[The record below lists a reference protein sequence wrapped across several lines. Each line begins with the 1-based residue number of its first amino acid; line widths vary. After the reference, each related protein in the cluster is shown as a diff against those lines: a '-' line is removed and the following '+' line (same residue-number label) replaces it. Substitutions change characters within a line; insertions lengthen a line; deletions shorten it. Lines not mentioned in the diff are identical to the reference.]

1 MTNDERRPGESPYA
15 DDREVRIDVYRIGP
29 SGTSG
34 RGPVI
39 VGGFLAVLVA
49 VVGLAVFG
57 GRAGDGE
64 PASSAAAVASGEAT
78 ARPSRSPRPTP
89 VPTLRPELPGLPND
103 DLPGAPLV
111 VLGAQRGDDLEL
123 TAWEPGDDA
132 FTLVGRLP
140 GIMARHLE
148 EGPNQDGYTSVD
160 LAPHWGLDGRPPLA
174 AAVRFV
180 YESDVRVR
188 SWASIVGP
196 DGPLW
201 ESGEAAFGLQTV
213 WSADGTALV
222 VGGTPVWSVVRVG
235 PDGTVSTVEVRV
247 AEDPAPTA
255 SGAPGFDPFELRLPL
270 PIGFS
275 ANGRWLFGA
284 VYHDTSP
291 TFRVAVRVDLA
302 ADQPIVEPIDRL
314 PAGDPADRLVSTSYI
329 ADSFDPATGRM
340 AEITYDRDDPRLRVF
355 EPGATD
361 GIDPLD
367 LDAGIQGAT
376 WLGNDELL
384 LVAFQRDSPSDE
396 VGSVEVLRFSLADRD
411 GTYLA
416 GAGRVNGAWV
426 AGALGGFA
434 LVTFWASEGGV
445 EFVMLRTSDGATGS
459 VQAGEPEFMSIDLV
473 SR

>member
-1 MTNDERRPGESPYA
+1 MRRSPAESPYA
-15 DDREVRIDVYRIGP
+15 DDREVRIDLYRIGP
-29 SGTSG
+29 TGTSG

-57 GRAGDGE
+57 GRAADGE
-64 PASSAAAVASGEAT
+64 PISSAAAIASGDAT
-78 ARPSRSPRPTP
+78 TRPSRSPRPTP
-89 VPTLRPELPGLPND
+89 VPTPRPELPRLPND

-111 VLGAQRGDDLEL
+111 VLGMQRGDDLEL
-123 TAWEPGDDA
+123 TAWSPGDEA
-132 FTLVGRLP
+132 FTIVGRIP
-140 GIMARHLE
+140 GVMARHSE
-148 EGPNQDGYTSVD
+148 EQPNQNGYTSID
-160 LAPHWGLDGRPPLA
+160 LAPRWGPDGRPPLA

-180 YESDVRVR
+180 YESDVSVR

-196 DGPLW
+196 EGPLW

-213 WSADGTALV
+213 WSADGTALA
-222 VGGTPVWSVVRVG
+222 VGGTPVWSVVRIG
-235 PDGTVSTVEVRV
+235 PDGTMSSVEVRV
-247 AEDPAPTA
+247 AEDPAPAA
-255 SGAPGFDPFELRLPL
+255 SGAPGFNPFDLRLPL

-284 VYHDTSP
+284 VYYDASP

-302 ADQPIVEPIDRL
+302 ADPPVLEQIDRL
-314 PAGDPADRLVSTSYI
+314 PAGDPADRLVSTNYI
-329 ADSFDPATGRM
+329 ADTFDPATGRM
-340 AEITYDRDDPRLRVF
+340 AEMAYEFDVPHLRVF
-355 EPGATD
+355 EPGSTD

-384 LVAFQRDSPSDE
+384 LVAFRQDSPSDQ
-396 VGSVEVLRFSLADRD
+396 VGSAEVLRYSLADRS

-426 AGALGGFA
+426 AGTQAGFA
-434 LVTFWASEGGV
+434 LVMFWADDQV
-445 EFVMLRTSDGATGS
+445 ELAMLRTSDGATGS
-459 VQAGEPEFMSIDLV
+459 LQARQPEFMSIDLV